1 MKHPG
6 WHLNQKTYPLFS
18 RHELLIPT
26 IMRNQILETIKTR
39 RSVRKY
45 KKTQIKDDELENVL
59 VAGTYAPTARGLQAP
74 YIVAVQKPELK
85 EQLIRMNAE
94 IMGVTSNPYY
104 DAPTIVLVF
113 APADGANA
121 LQDGSCVLEN
131 HWIRL
136 LLDQPRTGNVHDR
149 ARKSTHERDGI
160 AKRAY
165 GSRRPGFRLSGRRT
179 RA

>member
-1 MKHPG
+1 
-6 WHLNQKTYPLFS
+6 
-18 RHELLIPT
+18 
-26 IMRNQILETIKTR
+26 MRNQILETIKTR

-121 LQDGSCVLEN
+121 LQDGKHDDRRPR

-136 LLDQPRTGNVHDR
+136 LLDQPRTGNVRDR